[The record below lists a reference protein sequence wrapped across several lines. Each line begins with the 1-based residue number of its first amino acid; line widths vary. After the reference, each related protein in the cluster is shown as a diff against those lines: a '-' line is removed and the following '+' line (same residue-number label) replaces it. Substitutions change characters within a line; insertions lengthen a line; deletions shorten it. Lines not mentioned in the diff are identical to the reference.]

1 MDSPRIPPALFT
13 VLLFVSLQTLGC
25 AKQDCSR
32 PTGRSFNVNKC
43 NGTAVLE
50 ESAKEHLKGPS
61 SWLLIPS
68 LYLVVI
74 FIGLPANML
83 ALWVLIAKTK
93 KMPSTSF
100 LINLSVADLLLILV
114 LPFKIF
120 YHFSGNDWVFGEIL
134 CRLMTTFFYGNMYCS
149 ILCLMFISID
159 RYIALVHP
167 FSAKTLRS
175 KKMASYLC
183 VGVWFLV
190 IGAMLPLG
198 LTQQSYSFKEPNI
211 TTCHDALPKE
221 EQANFFFPY
230 FASLFAVGFVAP
242 FCLIVFC
249 NCAVLRALILSEKRY
264 VHAAKITALVLLVF
278 VVCFAP
284 SNIILILHY
293 SEFQMSAFLSL
304 TPQSHLEETEF
315 EPAHEPKSLIV
326 IVGAVVS
333 MVIIVTLILGMC
345 FVFRKKNRNMSSGDK
360 SSSRPVRAL
369 KNGRR
374 SIWKGWPDSSFPG
387 SGSGSAWKEARLCC
401 GTGMID
407 RRLKAPPE
415 LSHWASTYRSTSA
428 LIVTTSVCVH
438 ASPSRL
444 HAPKTGVC
452 VKLFYVKPFNY
463 RGNVKKGDKI
473 GNLLPMQKV
482 YSGITSH
489 IHVQMCD
496 KSDPTPYL

>member
-61 SWLLIPS
+61 SSLLIPS

-211 TTCHDALPKE
+211 TTCHDALPKD

-249 NCAVLRALILSEKRY
+249 NCAVLRVLILSEKRY
-264 VHAAKITALVLLVF
+264 VHAAKIIALVLLVF

-293 SEFQMSAFLSL
+293 SEFQMVQKHSDLYLPYMISLALS
-304 TPQSHLEETEF
+304 TFNSCIDPFIYYYISEDFRAKAGST
-315 EPAHEPKSLIV
+315 V
-326 IVGAVVS
+326 R
-333 MVIIVTLILGMC
+333 C
-345 FVFRKKNRNMSSGDK
+345 CRKKTSYRLRT
-360 SSSRPVRAL
+360 SSRKTETCSLSEPSKFKVTVE
-369 KNGRR
+369 
-374 SIWKGWPDSSFPG
+374 SSV
-387 SGSGSAWKEARLCC
+387 
-401 GTGMID
+401 D
-407 RRLKAPPE
+407 R
-415 LSHWASTYRSTSA
+415 
-428 LIVTTSVCVH
+428 
-438 ASPSRL
+438 
-444 HAPKTGVC
+444 
-452 VKLFYVKPFNY
+452 
-463 RGNVKKGDKI
+463 
-473 GNLLPMQKV
+473 
-482 YSGITSH
+482 
-489 IHVQMCD
+489 
-496 KSDPTPYL
+496 